1 MFDSVPVFALDQSGD
16 RPDESLPT
24 VEPASDAIL
33 LDAYSRTVSG
43 VIDQVGPAVVRVE
56 VPLAGRPDGRG
67 GVGSGVVITPDGLIL
82 TNSHVVAGN
91 RRLRVATPDGR
102 TLNAELLGEDPDS
115 DIALLR
121 ADSQTAMTAAR
132 LGNSKTMRR
141 GQLVVAIGNPLGF
154 ESTATAGIVSAVGRS
169 LRSRTGRLIED
180 IIQTDAALN
189 PGNSGGPLL
198 DSKGEIIGI
207 NTAIIM
213 GTQGLCFAVASNT
226 AQFVLLELLAHGRV
240 RRASIGIAAQTAPIP
255 RRIAYAAG
263 LNQTSGA
270 LVASLDPSGPAAH
283 SGLTSGDMI
292 VSLDGVRITGVD
304 DVIRI
309 LDAGRIGQSLTV
321 EAVRGGAKHKLAVV
335 PVERAS
341 PRAEEVAND
350 GSGSSPKE

>member
-1 MFDSVPVFALDQSGD
+1 MLDSDPLLVLDQSDGPSD
-16 RPDESLPT
+16 GSPPT
-24 VEPASDAIL
+24 VERVSDAIL
-33 LDAYSRTVSG
+33 LDAYSRTVVG
-43 VIDQVGPAVVRVE
+43 VIGQVGPAVVRVE
-56 VPLAGRPDGRG
+56 VPRAGRPDQRG

-82 TNSHVVAGN
+82 TNSHVVGGA
-91 RRLRVATPDGR
+91 RRVRVATPEGR
-102 TLNAELLGEDPDS
+102 TLIADLVGEDPDS

-132 LGNSKTMRR
+132 LGNSKAIRR
-141 GQLVVAIGNPLGF
+141 GQLVVAIGNPMGF
-154 ESTATAGIVSAVGRS
+154 ESTATAGIISAVGRS
-169 LRSRTGRLIED
+169 LRSSTGRLIED

-240 RRASIGIAAQTAPIP
+240 RRASIGIAAQTAPLP

-270 LVASLDPSGPAAH
+270 LVASLDPAGPAAL

-309 LDAGRIGQSLTV
+309 LDAGRIGQALTV
-321 EAVRGGAKHKLAVV
+321 EAVRGGAKQKLVVV
-335 PVERAS
+335 PAERAS

-350 GSGSSPKE
+350 GSSP

>member
-1 MFDSVPVFALDQSGD
+1 MLESAPLFLLDQSDD
-16 RPDESLPT
+16 RPDVSPPT
-24 VEPASDAIL
+24 LEPASDATL

-43 VIDQVGPAVVRVE
+43 IIDQVGSAVVRVE
-56 VPLAGRPDGRG
+56 VPRAGRPDQRG

-82 TNSHVVAGN
+82 TNSHVVRGG
-91 RRLRVATPDGR
+91 RRLRVATPEGR

-121 ADSQTAMTAAR
+121 ADSPTAMSAAR
-132 LGNSKTMRR
+132 LGNSKAVRR

-154 ESTATAGIVSAVGRS
+154 ESTATAGIVSAIGRS

-198 DSKGEIIGI
+198 DSNGDIIGI

-240 RRASIGIAAQTAPIP
+240 RRASIGIAAQTAPLP
-255 RRIAYAAG
+255 RRTAYAAG
-263 LNQTSGA
+263 LNQATGA
-270 LVASLDPSGPAAH
+270 LIASLDPAGPAARG
-283 SGLTSGDMI
+283 GLADGDMI
-292 VSLDGVRITGVD
+292 ISVDGVRITGVD

-309 LDAGRIGQSLTV
+309 LDAGRIGKTLTV
-321 EAVRGGAKHKLAVV
+321 EVVRGGAKHDLVVV
-335 PVERAS
+335 PTERA
-341 PRAEEVAND
+341 PPKAEDAP
-350 GSGSSPKE
+350 GSQTDRP

>member
-1 MFDSVPVFALDQSGD
+1 MLDTGPLFLLDQSDD
-16 RPDESLPT
+16 RPDVSSPT
-24 VEPASDAIL
+24 LEPASDATL

-43 VIDQVGPAVVRVE
+43 IIDRVGPAVVRVE
-56 VPLAGRPDGRG
+56 VSRAGRPDQRG
-67 GVGSGVVITPDGLIL
+67 GIGSGVVITPDGLII
-82 TNSHVVAGN
+82 TNSHVVGGA
-91 RRLRVATPDGR
+91 RRLRVATPEGR
-102 TLNAELLGEDPDS
+102 TLTAELLGEDPDS

-132 LGNSKTMRR
+132 LGNSKAVRR

-154 ESTATAGIVSAVGRS
+154 KSTATAGIVSAVGRS
-169 LRSRTGRLIED
+169 LRSHTGRLIED

-226 AQFVLLELLAHGRV
+226 AQFVLVELLAHGRV
-240 RRASIGIAAQTAPIP
+240 RRASIGIAAQTAPLP

-270 LVASLDPSGPAAH
+270 LIASLDPVGPAAH
-283 SGLTSGDMI
+283 GGLADGDMI
-292 VSLDGVRITGVD
+292 ISVDGVRITGVD
-304 DVIRI
+304 NVIRI
-309 LDAGRIGQSLTV
+309 LDAGRIGQKLTV
-321 EAVRGGAKHKLAVV
+321 EVVRSGAKHDLVVV
-335 PVERAS
+335 PTERPPAK
-341 PRAEEVAND
+341 ANEVAGD
-350 GSGSSPKE
+350 VTVP

>member
-1 MFDSVPVFALDQSGD
+1 MLGSIPFFILDQSDD
-16 RPDESLPT
+16 RPDEASPAIG
-24 VEPASDAIL
+24 PASDETL
-33 LDAYSRTVSG
+33 LDAYSRTVAG
-43 VIDQVGPAVVRVE
+43 VIDRVEPAVVRVE
-56 VPLAGRPDGRG
+56 VARADRSGHRG
-67 GVGSGVVITPDGLIL
+67 GVGSGVVITPDGLVL
-82 TNSHVVAGN
+82 TNSHVVGGAP
-91 RRLRVATPDGR
+91 RVRVATPEGR

-121 ADSQTAMTAAR
+121 ADSQTALTAAR
-132 LGNSKTMRR
+132 LGNSKAVRR

-240 RRASIGIAAQTAPIP
+240 RRASIGIAAQTAPLP
-255 RRIAYAAG
+255 RRIAYAVG
-263 LNQTSGA
+263 LNQASGA
-270 LVASLDPSGPAAH
+270 LIASLDPAGPAA
-283 SGLTSGDMI
+283 SAGLAEGDMI
-292 VSLDGVRITGVD
+292 VSVDGVCITGVD

-309 LDAGRIGQSLTV
+309 LDAGRIGRALAL
-321 EAVRGGAKHKLAVV
+321 EAVRSGTKRELIVV
-335 PVERAS
+335 PAERAT
-341 PRAEEVAND
+341 PKVEEVAAT
-350 GSGSSPKE
+350 

>member
-1 MFDSVPVFALDQSGD
+1 MFDSAPLFLLDGSDD
-16 RPDESLPT
+16 RPDASPAAAER
-24 VEPASDAIL
+24 ASDAAL

-56 VPLAGRPDGRG
+56 VPRAGRRDGRA

-82 TNSHVVAGN
+82 TNSHVVAGT
-91 RRLRVATPDGR
+91 RRLRVATPEGR
-102 TLNAELLGEDPDS
+102 TLNADLVGEDPDS

-121 ADSQTAMTAAR
+121 ADSQTAMAAAR
-132 LGNSKTMRR
+132 LGNSKAVRR

-154 ESTATAGIVSAVGRS
+154 ESTATAGIISAVGRS

-226 AQFVLLELLAHGRV
+226 AQFVLLELLAHSRV
-240 RRASIGIAAQTAPIP
+240 RRASIGIAAQTAPLP

-263 LNQTSGA
+263 LDQTSGA
-270 LVASLDPSGPAAH
+270 LIASLDPAGPAARG
-283 SGLTSGDMI
+283 GLTDGDMI
-292 VSLDGVRITGVD
+292 VSLDGMPITGVD

-309 LDAGRIGQSLTV
+309 LDAGRIGQALSV
-321 EAVRGGAKHKLAVV
+321 EAIRRGAKHQLVVV
-335 PVERAS
+335 PADRA
-341 PRAEEVAND
+341 PPKAEEAAND
-350 GSGSSPKE
+350 LNRP

>member
-1 MFDSVPVFALDQSGD
+1 MFDSAPLFLLDGSDD
-16 RPDESLPT
+16 RHDASPPT
-24 VEPASDAIL
+24 VEPASDAAL

-43 VIDQVGPAVVRVE
+43 VIDEVGPAVVRVE
-56 VPLAGRPDGRG
+56 VPSAGRPDERG

-82 TNSHVVAGN
+82 TNSHVAAGTP
-91 RRLRVATPDGR
+91 RLRVATPDGR
-102 TLNAELLGEDPDS
+102 SLNAELVGEDPDS

-121 ADSQTAMTAAR
+121 ADSQTAMAAAR
-132 LGNSKTMRR
+132 LGNSKAVRR

-154 ESTATAGIVSAVGRS
+154 ESTASAGIISAVGRS

-240 RRASIGIAAQTAPIP
+240 RRASIGIAAQTAPLP
-255 RRIAYAAG
+255 RRIAYATG

-270 LVASLDPSGPAAH
+270 LVASLDSAGPAARG
-283 SGLTSGDMI
+283 GLTNGDMI
-292 VSLDGVRITGVD
+292 VSLDGERITGVD

-321 EAVRGGAKHKLAVV
+321 EAVRGGAKQKLVVV

-341 PRAEEVAND
+341 PRAEEVTND
-350 GSGSSPKE
+350 ASGT